1 MVPRICTI
9 TLYKALQALSY
20 LLWTWCLHGCCCF
33 PTENIHAFALY
44 VGSDASLGSLSIIPD
59 IKAEYVEVKGMFV
72 DICTAQGTPTLDEVK
87 GHCLDLIECV
97 FCNIPRTSYHK
108 GDIAEARTM
117 RELARVVCFRLS
129 KWVSFDFFKK
139 VVAHFQPT
147 LRVVKERLTHY
158 EDQLKHLLQLKLE
171 YIAELQRR

>member
-1 MVPRICTI
+1 MTVSVCPLKIYI
-9 TLYKALQALSY
+9 YS
-20 LLWTWCLHGCCCF
+20 F
-33 PTENIHAFALY
+33 VLY
-44 VGSDASLGSLSIIPD
+44 VGSNSSLGSLSIIPD

-87 GHCLDLIECV
+87 DHCLDLIECV
-97 FCNIPRTSYHK
+97 FCNIPRTSYHED
-108 GDIAEARTM
+108 DIAKARTM

-147 LRVVKERLTHY
+147 LRVVEERLTHY

>member
-1 MVPRICTI
+1 MHLYCT
-9 TLYKALQALSY
+9 
-20 LLWTWCLHGCCCF
+20 
-33 PTENIHAFALY
+33 Y
-44 VGSDASLGSLSIIPD
+44 VGSDCSLGSLSIIPD

-87 GHCLDLIECV
+87 DHCLDLIECI
-97 FCNIPRTSYHK
+97 FCNIPRTSHHED
-108 GDIAEARTM
+108 DIAKARTM

-147 LRVVKERLTHY
+147 LRVVKERLTCY
-158 EDQLKHLLQLKLE
+158 EDQLKPLLQQKLE
-171 YIAELQRR
+171 YIAELQQR